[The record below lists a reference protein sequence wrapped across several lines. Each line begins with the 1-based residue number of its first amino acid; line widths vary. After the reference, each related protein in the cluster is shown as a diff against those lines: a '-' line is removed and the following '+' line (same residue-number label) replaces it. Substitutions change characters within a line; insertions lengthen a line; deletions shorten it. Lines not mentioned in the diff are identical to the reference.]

1 MEKVKESWNYLFV
14 GHWLQG
20 DLGKDRKDTGMLV
33 KTFLETFKNKP
44 NSPDIIM
51 KTSES
56 TYSVIDRNKIF

>member
-44 NSPDIIM
+44 NSQVLIM
-51 KTSES
+51 KTSG
-56 TYSVIDRNKIF
+56 YIFCY

>member
-44 NSPDIIM
+44 NSPAL
-51 KTSES
+51 S
-56 TYSVIDRNKIF
+56 